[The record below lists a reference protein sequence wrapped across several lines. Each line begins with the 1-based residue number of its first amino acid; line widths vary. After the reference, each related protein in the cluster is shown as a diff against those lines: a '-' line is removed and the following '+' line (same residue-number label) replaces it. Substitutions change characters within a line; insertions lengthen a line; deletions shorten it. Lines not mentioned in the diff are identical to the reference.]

1 MTDNIEDVADIG
13 VTAAEDILDFSVNA
27 VYLIGSDEEEL
38 KPVAH
43 TEKVASVLGDV
54 QSLPVDDSVAGR
66 VYRRGES
73 TAIDDVQ
80 QDSDV
85 YNPESDLRAHMY
97 LPLADHGVLIAG
109 SEEKGV
115 FDNHD
120 IALAEILAGNLT
132 AALDRIERDQAVRK
146 QEQKLSLFFE
156 DSPIGAVQWDEDFNF
171 DRLNGRAEEILGYN
185 EEN

>member
-1 MTDNIEDVADIG
+1 
-13 VTAAEDILDFSVNA
+13 
-27 VYLIGSDEEEL
+27 
-38 KPVAH
+38 
-43 TEKVASVLGDV
+43 
-54 QSLPVDDSVAGR
+54 
-66 VYRRGES
+66 
-73 TAIDDVQ
+73 
-80 QDSDV
+80 
-85 YNPESDLRAHMY
+85 
-97 LPLADHGVLIAG
+97 
-109 SEEKGV
+109 V